1 MGTYY
6 SRKTHSIGT
15 GCELASIRQPELIE
29 EIHREYLEAGCR
41 AVKTNT
47 LARTAWLSRETK
59 ELVEKTIRAAWELAS
74 RAAADYDAFVFADM
88 GPVSNPSGDVDVL
101 AEYRFVTDLFLEQ
114 GARCFLFETNANTD
128 GLKEITAYIRK
139 SARRPM

>member
-1 MGTYY
+1 MEIREYIREHVLLFDGGMGTYY

-47 LARTAWLSRETK
+47 FGANRMAFQGDE
-59 ELVEKTIRAAWELAS
+59 ELVEKTIRAA
-74 RAAADYDAFVFADM
+74 
-88 GPVSNPSGDVDVL
+88 
-101 AEYRFVTDLFLEQ
+101 
-114 GARCFLFETNANTD
+114 
-128 GLKEITAYIRK
+128 
-139 SARRPM
+139 